1 MVVVEI
7 SRANR
12 TPGKVP
18 ALSIRFAE
26 LASLSQLPNPAWCTL
41 QVLESSRDIPSTW
54 VPDIIT
60 KNEDQAPATESIQGV
75 NQGIGIPSVHL
86 PFE

>member
-26 LASLSQLPNPAWCTL
+26 LASLSQLPNPACTTAGL
-41 QVLESSRDIPSTW
+41 GEQ
-54 VPDIIT
+54 
-60 KNEDQAPATESIQGV
+60 QGYSKYL
-75 NQGIGIPSVHL
+75 GS
-86 PFE
+86 